1 MVLMG
6 VGGKL
11 KNLGIRPSRRL
22 GQNFLNDPGI
32 ADWMVRHAGIGP
44 SDRVLEIGP
53 GLGVLTER
61 LAKVTEHLTVIEL
74 DRRLAADL
82 REKGIN
88 VIQGDAMEAAFPEF
102 DVMVSNLPYQISSVV
117 TMKLLDCR
125 FRKAVLMFQKEF
137 AEHLVAK
144 PGQAAYSRIS
154 VMAGYRSET
163 RILRHVSRGSFRPV
177 PKVDSAIV
185 EIVPRPPDFEIT
197 DDRTFREIVRVLFSH
212 KNRKVR
218 NGIAAEHAALG
229 LGKDKA
235 KAMAETLPH
244 RDERPVTLSS
254 EQLAG
259 IANAIAR
266 KRAQSD

>member
-1 MVLMG
+1 MG

-11 KNLGIRPSRRL
+11 KSLGIRPSKNL
-22 GQNFLNDPGI
+22 GQSFLADASV
-32 ADWMVRHAGIGP
+32 ADWIVSKACIGRA
-44 SDRVLEIGP
+44 DRVLEIGP
-53 GLGVLTER
+53 GLGILTER
-61 LAKVTEHLTVIEL
+61 LAKATESLTVIEL
-74 DRRLAADL
+74 DRRLAASL

-88 VIQGDAMEAAFPEF
+88 VIQGDAMEVAFPEF
-102 DVMVSNLPYQISSVV
+102 DVMVSNLPYQISSGI

-163 RILRHVSRGSFRPV
+163 RILRHVPRGSFHPV

-185 EIVPRPPDFEIT
+185 EIVPRPPDFEIM
-197 DDRTFREIVRVLFSH
+197 DEGAFRKIVRVLFSH

-229 LGKDKA
+229 LGKDEA
-235 KAMAETLPH
+235 KALAETLPH
-244 RDERPVTLSS
+244 RDERPVTLSP

-259 IANAIAR
+259 IANAIAG